1 MGLACEHQHDP
12 RHRCDVPEPLHEHPA
27 APYNTPPQ
35 PGVVDLHHLNALQ
48 RIEDGTGDYLV
59 TARHLDAAFRVDRAS
74 GNIDWYLGGAHAPC
88 TNGAQ
93 TNCRLA
99 IGNDP
104 FGGPARPH
112 DARLNGNVLTMMDNR
127 TATGQPSRAVAYRI
141 NGDGTATM
149 LWQIIAPSGQS
160 GGTLGS
166 VRVQPDGSILV
177 GWGAPLQPM
186 FTEHDANGNLT
197 MAITKTPTGFSYRI
211 VKYPITDF
219 DAGQLRATAGGTAQG
234 HP

>member
-1 MGLACEHQHDP
+1 
-12 RHRCDVPEPLHEHPA
+12 
-27 APYNTPPQ
+27 
-35 PGVVDLHHLNALQ
+35 
-48 RIEDGTGDYLV
+48 
-59 TARHLDAAFRVDRAS
+59 
-74 GNIDWYLGGAHAPC
+74 
-88 TNGAQ
+88 
-93 TNCRLA
+93 
-99 IGNDP
+99 
-104 FGGPARPH
+104 
-112 DARLNGNVLTMMDNR
+112 MMDNR

-141 NGDGTATM
+141 DEVARTATM

-197 MAITKTPTGFSYRI
+197 MSITQSPSGFSYRI
-211 VKYPITDF
+211 VKYPVTDF
-219 DAGQLRATAGGTAQG
+219 DAAQLRATAGGTAQG